1 MKNLT
6 ILSMLLFLV
15 GTGLS
20 MASLDDAKIASTI
33 VKSVKDVQ
41 DSKTVKLKITGMT
54 CAGCNNHVHK
64 LLSETEGVL
73 DNSVEY
79 PGDIAIVQYNPEK
92 ISPKEIIDIIQE
104 KTNYLAEIYKES

>member
-6 ILSMLLFLV
+6 ILSVLLFLV
-15 GTGLS
+15 GTGIS
-20 MASLDDAKIASTI
+20 KASPDATKIPSAI
-33 VKSVKDVQ
+33 MKPVKDVQ

-92 ISPKEIIDIIQE
+92 ISPKDIIDIIQK
-104 KTNYLAEIYKES
+104 KTSYLAEIYEES

>member
-1 MKNLT
+1 MKNPI
-6 ILSMLLFLV
+6 ILSMLLLLV

-20 MASLDDAKIASTI
+20 VASQKAAKISSAI
-33 VKSVKDVQ
+33 VKPVKDVQ
-41 DSKTVKLKITGMT
+41 DSKTIKLKITGMT

-79 PGDIAIVQYNPEK
+79 PGNIAIVQYYPEK

-104 KTNYLAEIYKES
+104 KTNYQAEIYKES